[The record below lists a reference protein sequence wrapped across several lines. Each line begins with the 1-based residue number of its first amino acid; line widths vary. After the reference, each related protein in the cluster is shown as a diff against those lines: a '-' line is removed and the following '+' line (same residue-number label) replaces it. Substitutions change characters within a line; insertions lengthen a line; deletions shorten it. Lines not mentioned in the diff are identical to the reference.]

1 MGLEGEKERE
11 VRERGEMVG
20 GWFTFPTPCA
30 VGEVV
35 RADFEAAADLF
46 DVWDLGVIF
55 SVSFGS
61 HGV

>member
-1 MGLEGEKERE
+1 MLA
-11 VRERGEMVG
+11 
-20 GWFTFPTPCA
+20 TFSSPCA

-35 RADFEAAADLF
+35 WADFEAAAYFL

-61 HGV
+61 HGM